1 MTGQKQ
7 SWAWLKAKYKCDMIP
22 APVPGGAGPSAAFR
36 LVRID
41 ETAHN
46 AGFIVQCRNADAGPQ
61 PGQPIAQWWDGV
73 QNDEKKVNITG
84 TGVKSI
90 YHTEVLIERTNANGD
105 IGFPYNAGGVIHE
118 NGGPYTFWILSPS
131 LPSDAL
137 IRAGWLGGT
146 NYHSPGRLTFQIV
159 EGNPTPEPEP
169 QPQPTSDLAFVQR
182 LLVAGSIV
190 PGQTTPEQAVRRALA
205 IAEELKKQT
214 AANQP

>member
-1 MTGQKQ
+1 MTGQKRD
-7 SWAWLKAKYKCDMIP
+7 WAWLKDKYKCDLIS

-84 TGVKSI
+84 AGVKSV
-90 YHTEVLIERTNANGD
+90 YHPEVLIERTNANGD

-118 NGGPYTFWILSPS
+118 NGGPYTFWVLSPS

-146 NYHSPGRLTFQIV
+146 NYDCPGRLTFRIM
-159 EGNPTPEPEP
+159 EGTPPPPPTPD
-169 QPQPTSDLAFVQR
+169 PTSDLAFVQR
-182 LLVAGSIV
+182 LLVAGNIL
-190 PGQTTPEQAVRRALA
+190 PTKATPEETVRRALA
-205 IAEELKKQT
+205 IAAELKKQT
-214 AANQP
+214 ATR